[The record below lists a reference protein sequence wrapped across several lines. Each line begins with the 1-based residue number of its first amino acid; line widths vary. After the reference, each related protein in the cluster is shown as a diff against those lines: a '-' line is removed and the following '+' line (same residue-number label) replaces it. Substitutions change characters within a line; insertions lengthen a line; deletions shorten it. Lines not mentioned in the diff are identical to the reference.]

1 MDLIESIKVNLL
13 VNLEENSFIAT
24 TFFRFK
30 REPDDG
36 YVVLEIGEKTEIQS
50 IRQKGV
56 SLECFG
62 DLEHNVVK
70 VCCSNFMDGPVAVAY
85 GSSLDHEP
93 KGLFRVDDE
102 SIASQFGFG
111 NLKNM
116 IPVVMGWDGYANVTV
131 SVAITTNGTVLTS
144 GREVGRKPM
153 PQGRTQ
159 FNFAE
164 VPHVKVSEFGIAIT
178 HYEKVSG
185 KVDDN
190 VSVELYGSTEQS
202 CAEMAASGARVLS
215 EMLGVSLPAPLS
227 IVLVSDYPQAFPSP
241 RGVIF
246 VPNCVL
252 EKEYSFALYVFKQ
265 LAYQFIRSRLRI
277 DKISDLWI
285 PEGLSTCLA
294 YYVFD
299 KLYPDCHGWGEFLVD
314 HVVPVLNMDTS
325 NMVEAI
331 AERNIDDVEPEDL
344 FDELWVSKSA
354 CVFRMAIESRGF
366 ESLQRLLHDY
376 DGKSVDADAIVHH
389 FGDAFMRK
397 WVHECGYPAVIV
409 DEDLSLFQVRFTT
422 SRQMGGDDWE
432 LPLEILYSENSVE
445 TRKKLVLTHE
455 FASLGIDS
463 EKLDWIIVNP
473 DSKSL
478 CRVFYRGNTR
488 QKVLAC
494 KSISKEDASMLKLNI
509 AAFCDMGLLPGAVA
523 REFSFSDDLDP
534 FKRFAQRRMPLIRG
548 NGTKLAEQSEL

>member
-1 MDLIESIKVNLL
+1 MDLIEAIKVNLL

-36 YVVLEIGEKTEIQS
+36 YVIVEIGEKTEIQS

-56 SLECFG
+56 DLECFG
-62 DLEHNVVK
+62 DLEHNIIK
-70 VCCSNFMDGPVAVAY
+70 VCCSHFMDGPVAIGY
-85 GSSLDHEP
+85 GWSLDHEP

-131 SVAITTNGTVLTS
+131 SVTITTNGTVLTS

-164 VPHVKVSEFGIAIT
+164 VPHVKVSEFCIAIT
-178 HYEKVSG
+178 HYEKVSE

-190 VSVELYGSTEQS
+190 LSVELYGSSEQS
-202 CAEMAASGARVLS
+202 CAEMVASGVRVLS
-215 EMLGVSLPAPLS
+215 EILGVSLPGPLS

-265 LAYQFIRSRLRI
+265 LANQFIRSRLRI
-277 DKISDLWI
+277 DRTSDLWI

-299 KLYPDCHGWGEFLVD
+299 KLYPDCHGWCEFLVD

-325 NMVEAI
+325 SMVESI
-331 AERNIDDVEPEDL
+331 VGRNIEDVEPEDL

-366 ESLQRLLHDY
+366 KSLQRLLQDY
-376 DGKSVDADAIVHH
+376 NGKPVDADAIVRH
-389 FGDAFMRK
+389 FGETFMRK
-397 WVHECGYPAVIV
+397 SVHECGYPVVIV
-409 DEDLSLFQVRFTT
+409 GPDYELFQVRFTT
-422 SRQMGGDDWE
+422 SRQRSEADWE

-445 TRKKLVLTHE
+445 TRKKLVLNQE
-455 FASLGIDS
+455 VVSLGIDS

-473 DSKSL
+473 GSKSL

-494 KSISKEDASMLKLNI
+494 KSISKEDASILKLNVT
-509 AAFCDMGLLPGAVA
+509 AFCDMGLLPSAVA
-523 REFSFSDDLDP
+523 REFAFSDDLDP
-534 FKRFAQRRMPLIRG
+534 FKRFPQRRMPLIRG
-548 NGTKLAEQSEL
+548 NGTELAEQAEL